1 MYGLAERL
9 LRVPGSAP
17 AEAGVVLCTYLLAV
31 ALLPA
36 GPISPLA
43 ITVLTALVWAVARR
57 LPGALGGPGGA
68 AWGLV
73 GVGAMLL
80 ALGALVLW
88 LDGTRWLM
96 HLYAAALL
104 IPVVQALGP
113 LRDPAR
119 EDLPPAAVR
128 QVARVHIITVCLL
141 ILVNAMLAEA
151 GAAMHWVI
159 FRALAPVAFFL
170 LRDLMADLT
179 VPLDGE

>member
-31 ALLPA
+31 TLLPA

-43 ITVLTALVWAVARR
+43 ITVLTAFVWAVARR
-57 LPGALGGPGGA
+57 LPAALGGPGA

-80 ALGALVLW
+80 ALGALALW

-96 HLYAAALL
+96 HLYTAALL

-119 EDLPPAAVR
+119 EDLPPAVVR
-128 QVARVHIITVCLL
+128 QVARVHIITACLL

-151 GAAMHWVI
+151 GAALHWVI

-179 VPLDGE
+179 VPLDGK